1 MYLPRAT
8 QRVVARLQPRKGV
21 ATPVRAGT
29 ATDEMARG
37 VHHGHAALTEAGD
50 DLVVGPNARA
60 GLQVVGIEGN
70 PAEVGNDGLQTR
82 RRIAADPYGLDGF
95 RAAAVERF
103 QIVTESPIADSLR
116 VLFLLR
122 RR

>member
-1 MYLPRAT
+1 MPDSPPNPPRLA
-8 QRVVARLQPRKGV
+8 VIGGGPGGYA
-21 ATPVRAGT
+21 AAFE
-29 ATDEMARG
+29 AARG
-37 VHHGHAALTEAGD
+37 EAGD

-95 RAAAVERF
+95 RQRREAVRGAKLHHPGNSLVEAERD
-103 QIVTESPIADSLR
+103 PL
-116 VLFLLR
+116 
-122 RR
+122 